1 MNSST
6 GPKRSTTTMVG
17 RLRELLT
24 YANVVATIAVFL
36 ALTGSALG
44 AVIITSNSQVAQG
57 TISGHKPPTGKHANI
72 ISGSLNA
79 TDLAS
84 NAVTNAK
91 IAAFA
96 VTSGKLQGGAVTN
109 GKLATGAVTNSK
121 IGNLAIDDRTIQVG
135 AVTNSDLANGAVST
149 GKIGVIPQARAE
161 FTSPQGISD
170 NTFTSLCFDTA
181 VFDNDNVWGGDPG
194 PGTCGASGSK
204 TKLIAPV
211 AGVYEVNASVQW
223 DTNSTGARVLRIQK
237 NASTDLVTD
246 QRTAIGFTANSASTM
261 VKLAAGDFVQ
271 ALVLQ
276 NSGGSLNALGIS
288 TTSFSMTWV
297 GNG

>member
-6 GPKRSTTTMVG
+6 GPKRSTTTMFG

-57 TISGHKPPTGKHANI
+57 TISGHKPPTGKHPNI

-109 GKLATGAVTNSK
+109 GKLANGAVTNPK
-121 IGNLAIDDRTIQVG
+121 IGTQAIDDRTIQFG
-135 AVTNSDLANGAVST
+135 AVTNGDLADSAVST

-161 FTSPQGISD
+161 FTGAQGIGN
-170 NTFTSLCFDTA
+170 NTFTPLCFDTT
-181 VFDNDNVWGGDPG
+181 VFDNDNVWGAGL
-194 PGTCGASGSK
+194 TCGATGSR

-223 DTNSTGARVLRIQK
+223 DNNSTGVRVLRITK
-237 NASTDLVTD
+237 NASSDLVTD
-246 QRTAIGFTANSASTM
+246 QRTAAAFTANSTSTLT
-261 VKLAAGDFVQ
+261 KLAAGDFVQ

-276 NSGGSLNALGIS
+276 NSGGSLDALGSS

-297 GNG
+297 GHG